1 MSFPAELRYTDQ
13 HEWAR
18 IEGGTVTVGI
28 TSYATDQLGDVVFV
42 ELPQVGK
49 KLEAHKPFGVVE
61 AVKTVSDLYAP
72 LSGEVVEVNG
82 ALAGNPALVNQ
93 EPFGSGW
100 MLRIKAD
107 RPDDVNQLLSS
118 ADYEK
123 LVEAQHA

>member
-1 MSFPAELRYTDQ
+1 MAFPADLRYTDQ

-42 ELPQVGK
+42 ELPAVGK
-49 KLEAHKPFGVVE
+49 RLEAMKPFGVVE

-72 LSGEVVEVNG
+72 VGGEVVEINT
-82 ALAGNPALVNQ
+82 ALTDNPALVNQ
-93 EPFGSGW
+93 EPFGKGW
-100 MLRIKAD
+100 MVRIRAD
-107 RPDDVNQLLSS
+107 RPDDLKQLLSS

>member
-42 ELPQVGK
+42 ELPPVGK